1 MDIKKFNLTLI
12 LLISFSII
20 LNIVYVIFSIIFI
33 LNNQIESNIDI
44 FVSFLCITLM
54 IIFNVIQ
61 LINTVN
67 SIKTNSSF
75 LKTILYDENDN
86 LNYKLSN
93 LSLITSIL
101 LFIFY
106 VFIFIGTLFPLYLTL
121 PFNNLQNYVIFSFLS
136 TFIINFLLIY
146 LFKFVKKSDVKNIS
160 KK

>member
-20 LNIVYVIFSIIFI
+20 LNIVYVILSIIFI

-86 LNYKLSN
+86 LNYRLSN

>member
-54 IIFNVIQ
+54 TIFNVIQ

-86 LNYKLSN
+86 LNYRLSN

>member
-20 LNIVYVIFSIIFI
+20 LNIVYVILSIIFI

-54 IIFNVIQ
+54 TIFNVIQ
-61 LINTVN
+61 LINTVK

-106 VFIFIGTLFPLYLTL
+106 VFIFIGILFPLYLTL

>member
-20 LNIVYVIFSIIFI
+20 LNIIYVILSIIFI

-86 LNYKLSN
+86 LNYRLSN

>member
-54 IIFNVIQ
+54 TIFNVIQ
-61 LINTVN
+61 LINTVK

-86 LNYKLSN
+86 LNYRLSN

>member
-54 IIFNVIQ
+54 TIFNVIQ
-61 LINTVN
+61 LINTVK

>member
-54 IIFNVIQ
+54 TIFNVIQ
-61 LINTVN
+61 LINTVK

-106 VFIFIGTLFPLYLTL
+106 VFIFIGILFPLYLTL

>member
-86 LNYKLSN
+86 LNYRLSN

>member
-20 LNIVYVIFSIIFI
+20 LNIIYVILSIIFI

-86 LNYKLSN
+86 LNYRLSN

-106 VFIFIGTLFPLYLTL
+106 IFIFIGTLFPLYLTL

>member
-54 IIFNVIQ
+54 TIFNVIQ
-61 LINTVN
+61 LINTVK

-106 VFIFIGTLFPLYLTL
+106 VFIFIGILFPLYLTL
-121 PFNNLQNYVIFSFLS
+121 PFNNLQNYVIFSCLS

-146 LFKFVKKSDVKNIS
+146 LFKCVKKSDVKNIS

>member
-86 LNYKLSN
+86 LNYRLSN

-106 VFIFIGTLFPLYLTL
+106 VFIFIGILFPLYLTL

>member
-54 IIFNVIQ
+54 TIFNVIQ
-61 LINTVN
+61 LINTVK

-106 VFIFIGTLFPLYLTL
+106 IFIFIGTLFPLYLTL

>member
-61 LINTVN
+61 LINTVK

-86 LNYKLSN
+86 LNYRLSN

>member
-20 LNIVYVIFSIIFI
+20 LNIVYVILSIIFI

-86 LNYKLSN
+86 LNYRLSN

-106 VFIFIGTLFPLYLTL
+106 IFIFIGTLFPLYLTL

>member
-20 LNIVYVIFSIIFI
+20 LNIIYVILSIIFI

-86 LNYKLSN
+86 LNYILSN

-106 VFIFIGTLFPLYLTL
+106 IFIFIGTLFPLYLTL

>member
-20 LNIVYVIFSIIFI
+20 LNIVYVILSIIFI